1 MSALQSC
8 LSAERERKV
17 FEKAERERERERSDF
32 EKAERERERECK
44 KKIERERERERKIC
58 ERNHVCMIY

>member
-32 EKAERERERECK
+32 EKAERERECK
-44 KKIERERERERKIC
+44 KKIERERERKIC
-58 ERNHVCMIY
+58 ERNHVCMRV